1 MALKDILVHVDND
14 ERGALRAR
22 LAVDLA
28 RRHEAHLTGLGVSGF
43 TVVPSFV
50 DAELPTE
57 IVQAHIEAS
66 RVEAEAAGDS
76 FRAAADQA
84 GIGVEWRVVEQPVAD
99 VARVVA
105 LHARH
110 ADLTVM
116 GQPDPEADGRSLSL
130 DIVERLLLDAGGP
143 VLLIPYAGRFEV
155 LGGHVMLAWNG
166 SREAARAV
174 RDSLPFLAKGTQVTV
189 LRVNPPGRDPG
200 ERDIGG
206 ADIAVHLARHGLEV
220 EVAHVVAK
228 DMNVGDMILS
238 RAADAGADMIVMGA
252 YGHSRLREMVLGGA
266 TRHILQHMTVPVL
279 MSH

>member
-14 ERGALRAR
+14 QRGIARAGF
-22 LAVDLA
+22 AVDLA

-43 TVVPSFV
+43 SSMPTFV
-50 DAELPTE
+50 DAELPAE
-57 IVQAHIEAS
+57 IIQAHIDAS
-66 RVEAEAAGDS
+66 RAEAEAAGKA
-76 FRAAADQA
+76 FREVAEKA
-84 GIGVEWRVVEQPVAD
+84 GLGVEWRSVEEPVAD

-110 ADLTVM
+110 ADLTVL
-116 GQPDPEADGRSLSL
+116 GQPDPDEPGRSLSL

-143 VLLIPYAGRFEV
+143 VLLIPYAGKFETI
-155 LGGHVMLAWNG
+155 GDHVMLAWNG
-166 SREAARAV
+166 SRESARAV
-174 RDSLPFLAKGTQVTV
+174 RDSLPFLAKGAKVTV
-189 LRVNPPGRDPG
+189 LQVNPPSRKPADRDVA
-200 ERDIGG
+200 G
-206 ADIAVHLARHGLEV
+206 ADIAVHLARHGLKAEA
-220 EVAHVVAK
+220 AHVVAE
-228 DMNVGDMILS
+228 DMKVGDMILS